1 MAPRIE
7 QSALSEGRM
16 SLGQHLLELRKRLF
30 RSALGIVIGM
40 VFGFLVSEP
49 ILATLRIPILAIAE
63 TRNATLQYDTITGA
77 FDLRLQIALYVGL
90 IVSSP
95 VWLYQIFAY
104 ITPALTRKEKRF
116 TFGFFFSAV
125 PLFLGGCA
133 TGFAVFPHVVELLAG
148 FASAEDASFF
158 NAKYYVDFVVKLVFA
173 VGIAFVLP
181 VFAVL
186 LNFMGV
192 VSGATLIKS
201 WRIAILLITVFCAA
215 ATPAADVV
223 TMFLLAI
230 PMIGL
235 YFAAV
240 AIAFGHDRAVARRE
254 ARLLSGKTDPAT
266 A

>member
-1 MAPRIE
+1 MPTRIE
-7 QSALSEGRM
+7 QSAEDQGRM

-30 RSALGIVIGM
+30 RSALGIVLGM
-40 VFGFLVSEP
+40 VFGFVVSEP
-49 ILATLRIPILAIAE
+49 ILAALRVPILEIAE
-63 TRNATLQYDTITGA
+63 TRNAVLQYDTITGA

-104 ITPALTRKEKRF
+104 VTPALTRREKRF

-125 PLFLGGCA
+125 PLFLGGCL
-133 TGFAVFPHVVELLAG
+133 TGFTVFPHVVELLAN
-148 FASAEDASFF
+148 FASEEDASFF

-192 VSGATLIKS
+192 VSGATLIRS

-240 AIAFGHDRAVARRE
+240 AVAYGHDRAVAKRE
-254 ARLLSGKTDPAT
+254 ARLVAGEMDSAT